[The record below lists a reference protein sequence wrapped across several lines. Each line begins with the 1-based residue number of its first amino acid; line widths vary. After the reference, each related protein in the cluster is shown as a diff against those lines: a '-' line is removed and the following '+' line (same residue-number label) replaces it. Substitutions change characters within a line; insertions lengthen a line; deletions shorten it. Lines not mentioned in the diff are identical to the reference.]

1 VQDIEQLKRL
11 VDGLEVFDGLS
22 DKEKNTLLAIL
33 EAQVYEPG
41 ETLCREGDQAF
52 SVFIVCQGHVAVSKT
67 IKNQA
72 PVTLGELG
80 PGCILGQVSLID
92 GKARSATVTAK
103 TPVLTLECSRNDFE
117 RLFNAGSPFAF
128 KILDQI
134 LVHLTARLRDATK
147 QVYNLYSRP
156 NQTLKKL
163 ESMCWAIQRTVH
175 DTYDHIDVSD
185 LRSELNE

>member
-1 VQDIEQLKRL
+1 MHEIEQLKAL
-11 VDGLEVFDGLS
+11 VDGLDVFDGLS
-22 DKEKNTLLAIL
+22 EKEKNTLLAIL
-33 EAQVYEPG
+33 ESQVYEPG

-52 SVFIVCQGHVAVSKT
+52 SVFIVCQGNVLISKT
-67 IKNQA
+67 IKNSPA
-72 PVTLGELG
+72 VTLGELG

-134 LVHLTARLRDATK
+134 LVQLTARLRDATK

-156 NQTLKKL
+156 NQTLKTL

-175 DTYDHIDVSD
+175 DTYEQKDVTE
-185 LRSELNE
+185 LRSRLR